1 MIIYLTTFGGF
12 SFGWIQDMWRL
23 PSYCEQHTDGTPT
36 NPGVAELEFHK
47 INMKTNP
54 NGPSKWQ
61 FGRFMGSLVVSIFYG
76 YVTSSMFDLSFLNDC
91 TYVWCDAAVGY
102 DLCSILGIAI
112 GVYTVGNL
120 GLHQGTFRSA
130 VIGALVGF
138 GGYFVFLESGSYF
151 YIFFFSFIFFS
162 RERKWKTI
170 ETHLN
175 RPGNGNSYDHAIK
188 SKTSTCRRLCRVLG
202 YLFVF
207 STVCTSGLYFH
218 AKTTGKYFKRRRGTR
233 MEHCSYRHSDFL

>member
-1 MIIYLTTFGGF
+1 
-12 SFGWIQDMWRL
+12 MWRL

-54 NGPSKWQ
+54 SGPSKWQ

-102 DLCSILGIAI
+102 DICSILGIAI

-138 GGYFVFLESGSYF
+138 VLTFVYFTNGEYLSEGAAREWSTVVDIS
-151 YIFFFSFIFFS
+151 ITAFSFKLVSLSSPRSPLSKAPKQVIF
-162 RERKWKTI
+162 
-170 ETHLN
+170 
-175 RPGNGNSYDHAIK
+175 
-188 SKTSTCRRLCRVLG
+188 
-202 YLFVF
+202 
-207 STVCTSGLYFH
+207 
-218 AKTTGKYFKRRRGTR
+218 
-233 MEHCSYRHSDFL
+233 